1 MNVAEAE
8 QFALSTLASGLSPTL
23 YYHGLHH
30 VLDVVEAANRIAQAE
45 HITDRESLDLLK
57 TAALFHDIGFIATYS
72 GHEEWGCRYVRNVLP
87 RFGYLPKQIEAICG
101 MIMATRVPQLPQN
114 KLEEVLCDA
123 DLDYL
128 GRDDFEPIAHS
139 LYDELKARNL
149 VTDEMAWNRI
159 QVKFLENHRYWT
171 PTGMATR
178 QANKQLHLDAI
189 RQTINS

>member
-45 HITDRESLDLLK
+45 QITDNESLDLLR
-57 TAALFHDIGFIATYS
+57 TAALYHDIGFISTYS
-72 GHEEWGCRYVRNVLP
+72 GHEEWGCQYVRDVLP
-87 RFGYLPKQIEAICG
+87 RFGYKPDQIDIICG
-101 MIMATRVPQLPQN
+101 MIMATRVPQVPQN
-114 KLEEVLCDA
+114 KLEKVLCDA

-139 LYDELKARNL
+139 LYNELKARNM
-149 VTDEMAWNRI
+149 VIDEVAWNHI

-171 PTGMATR
+171 PTAVTTR
-178 QANKQLHLDAI
+178 QASKQQHLDAL
-189 RQTINS
+189 RQSMA